1 MFVDLMNKYMIKVY
15 FKINLQ
21 AFEENTDI
29 ERVNKHVENEAQT
42 NIQRSQIE
50 NGIIALEINNGQTI
64 QFSRQKTVLVQV
76 TEDH

>member
-1 MFVDLMNKYMIKVY
+1 MFVELTNKYMIKVY

-29 ERVNKHVENEAQT
+29 ERVNKHVENEAQM
-42 NIQRSQIE
+42 NIQCSQIE

>member
-1 MFVDLMNKYMIKVY
+1 MFVELMNKHMIKVY

-29 ERVNKHVENEAQT
+29 ERVNKHVENEAQM
-42 NIQRSQIE
+42 NIQCSQIE